1 MTIAIDKSPLLQVE
15 NLRVY
20 YWTQAGPV
28 KAVDDISFTISA
40 KERFGFIGESGCG
53 KTTTIMAILR
63 LIKRPGNIEGGRI
76 LLKGNDIVKLSG
88 EEMRQTRWS
97 RISLIP
103 QGAMNSLNPV
113 MRVRDQI
120 ADTIVTH
127 RGAVPSRDLRDEIGE
142 LLETVQ
148 LSADV
153 AEMFPH
159 ELSGGMKQRVCI
171 AMATALEPELIIADE
186 PTSALDVV
194 VQKAVMETLI
204 GVQEGLNASMI
215 LIGHDMGM
223 TAQIADR
230 VGVMYAGK
238 LVEVAQTREL
248 FRQPQH
254 PYSQALISSLPS
266 IREKKRGGGIPGLP
280 PFLLNPPQ
288 NCLFHPRC
296 KHAVDYCQEESPEL
310 HRIRSGH
317 MAACHIHSAP
327 EKFESFQTAQS
338 GQPAEKTATADDE
351 VAKQAA
357 RRH

>member
-1 MTIAIDKSPLLQVE
+1 MTVAIESAPLLQIE

-28 KAVDDISFTISA
+28 KAVDDISFTINP

-63 LIKRPGNIEGGRI
+63 LIKRPGRIEGGKI
-76 LLKGNDIVKLSG
+76 LLKGSDILTLSD
-88 EEMRQTRWS
+88 EEMRQSRWS

-113 MRVRDQI
+113 MRVQDQI
-120 ADTIVTH
+120 ADAIVTH
-127 RGAVPSRDLRDEIGE
+127 RGAVPVRELRERIGD

-148 LSADV
+148 LSAEV
-153 AEMFPH
+153 ADMYPH

-204 GVQEGLNASMI
+204 GVQERLNASMI

-223 TAQIADR
+223 TAQVADR

-238 LVEVAQTREL
+238 LVEVAGTREL

-296 KHAVDYCQEESPEL
+296 PHAVAFCQETPPPM
-310 HRIRSGH
+310 HRIRTSH
-317 MAACHIHSAP
+317 MAACHLLSAP
-327 EKFESFQTAQS
+327 EQFDSAGESDGGVLGATKAAAGAEAPSGHQT
-338 GQPAEKTATADDE
+338 
-351 VAKQAA
+351 
-357 RRH
+357 R

>member
-1 MTIAIDKSPLLQVE
+1 MTVIADSAPLLQIE

-28 KAVDDISFTISA
+28 KAVDDISFSISA
-40 KERFGFIGESGCG
+40 NERFGFIGESGCG

-63 LIKRPGNIEGGRI
+63 LIRRPGRIEGGRI
-76 LLKGNDIVKLSG
+76 LLKGSDILTLSG
-88 EEMRQTRWS
+88 EEMRQTRWN

-103 QGAMNSLNPV
+103 QGAINSLNPV

-120 ADTIVTH
+120 ADAIITH
-127 RGAVPSRDLRDEIGE
+127 RGAVPNRELRERIGD

-153 AEMFPH
+153 ADMFPH
-159 ELSGGMKQRVCI
+159 ELSGGMKQRACI

-204 GVQEGLNASMI
+204 GVQERMDASMI

-223 TAQIADR
+223 TAQVADR

-238 LVEVAQTREL
+238 LVEVADTREL

-296 KHAVDYCQEESPEL
+296 PHAIAYCRETPPPM
-310 HRIRSGH
+310 HRVKFGH
-317 MAACHIHSAP
+317 MAACHLYSAP
-327 EKFESFQTAQS
+327 EQFDSVPDSAIGGLS
-338 GQPAEKTATADDE
+338 GMMAATEPGASAGRQAE
-351 VAKQAA
+351 
-357 RRH
+357 

>member
-1 MTIAIDKSPLLQVE
+1 MTNSSGAVPLLQIE

-28 KAVDDISFTISA
+28 KAVDDISFTIDRG
-40 KERFGFIGESGCG
+40 ERFGFIGESGCG

-63 LIKRPGNIEGGRI
+63 LIRRPGRIESGRI
-76 LLKGNDIVKLSG
+76 LLKGSDIVSLSQ
-88 EEMRQTRWS
+88 EEMRQTRWN

-120 ADTIVTH
+120 ADTILTH
-127 RGAVPSRDLRDEIGE
+127 KGAVPNRILRDEISG

-148 LSADV
+148 LPPDV
-153 AEMFPH
+153 ADMYPH

-204 GVQEGLNASMI
+204 GVQERLDASMI

-223 TAQIADR
+223 TAQVVDR

-238 LVEVAQTREL
+238 LVEVADTREL

-254 PYSQALISSLPS
+254 PYTQGLISSLPS

-288 NCLFHPRC
+288 NCLFHARC
-296 KHAVDYCQEESPEL
+296 PHAVEYCEQETPGL
-310 HRIRSGH
+310 QLARPRH
-317 MAACHIHSAP
+317 MVACHLHSAP
-327 EKFESFQTAQS
+327 DKFETPLPAIQPAGAGSDTMS
-338 GQPAEKTATADDE
+338 GQVD
-351 VAKQAA
+351 
-357 RRH
+357 R